1 MSDSLAS
8 NCCAAL
14 APALVPSA
22 PDSIMRQIL
31 LLLTSISTL
40 LYNNITKKEHR
51 PISIFP
57 GLWCI
62 ILVSGAI
69 VLPAHAADTPRADLN
84 ELRQRIKLITRT
96 LNQDKAELNSVHE
109 ELARVETTMGEL
121 NSRIREAQSNIE
133 VKTRKIDES
142 TAQIVK
148 LEKNL
153 LIHKSQLRNLIVASY
168 VTGRAEYFKLLLNQ
182 EDPSIVGRN
191 IAYYQFLSRRRVDDI
206 LEFEALVDRLHLV
219 KSSLKTGFEELKA
232 LQAAQLSQRKDLGEA
247 QIQRSALIARLERDI
262 GSNQQH
268 LDRLKKNAS
277 RLERLLQNLNS
288 ATPDALPD
296 SAMSLR
302 FGGMRGRLRLPVR
315 GAISAYFGQFRE
327 GTNIPW
333 QGIFVDAGEGAVV
346 HAIFPGRVAFADW
359 LRGFGLLLILDHGD
373 GFMSLYSHNQQ
384 LFKQIGEWV
393 DTSEPI
399 AQAGSSGGLT
409 KAGLYF
415 EIRQNGVPRDPLIW
429 CKVE

>member
-1 MSDSLAS
+1 M
-8 NCCAAL
+8 
-14 APALVPSA
+14 
-22 PDSIMRQIL
+22 
-31 LLLTSISTL
+31 
-40 LYNNITKKEHR
+40 
-51 PISIFP
+51 
-57 GLWCI
+57 WC

-69 VLPAHAADTPRADLN
+69 ALPAHASDSPQVDLN

-96 LNQDKAELNSVHE
+96 LNQDKAELNAVHE
-109 ELARVETTMGEL
+109 ALARVETTMSEL
-121 NSRIREAQSNIE
+121 NRRIHEVQSSIE
-133 VKTRKIDES
+133 VKTGKINDS
-142 TAQIVK
+142 ATKIVK
-148 LEKNL
+148 LEQDL
-153 LIHKSQLRNLIVASY
+153 MVHRGQLRNLIVASY

-182 EDPSIVGRN
+182 EDPSVVGRN

-206 LEFEALVDRLHLV
+206 LEFEELVDQLHLV
-219 KSSLKTGFEELKA
+219 KSSLDIENEELRA
-232 LQAAQLSQRKDLGEA
+232 MQAAQLSQRNDLSEA
-247 QIQRSALIARLERDI
+247 QIQRNALIARLERDI
-262 GSNQQH
+262 GSNRQQ
-268 LDRLKKNAS
+268 LVQLKNNAS

-288 ATPDALPD
+288 TAPDGLPD
-296 SAMSLR
+296 SAMNLR

-315 GAISAYFGQFRE
+315 GTISAYFGQFRK

-333 QGIFVDAGEGAVV
+333 QGIFMDTGEGTEV

-373 GFMSLYSHNQQ
+373 GFMSLYSHNQL

-393 DTSEPI
+393 DTSTPI